1 MATVTGDTLPP
12 LLMARL
18 GAGRSAHHVAP
29 GSGHTEDFEFT
40 AVPICTIDPDG
51 LPHPAMLSYGEIAAD
66 DVRSMR
72 AEVYSASST
81 ARHLSEQGKLALL
94 FVDAE
99 GTYYVKAI
107 VIGRGT
113 AHPTTPG
120 TTVFT
125 LGVVAVLAD
134 AVDTSREPDAVITSG
149 IRFTRTNPQRPAP
162 GSSP

>member
-18 GAGRSAHHVAP
+18 GPAFARATAGKPARHES
-29 GSGHTEDFEFT
+29 T
-40 AVPICTIDPDG
+40 AVPICTIDPEG
-51 LPHPAMLSYGEIAAD
+51 LPHPAMLSYSELAAD

-81 ARHLSEQGKLALL
+81 ARHLREQGKLALL

-99 GTYYVKAI
+99 VTCYVKAI
-107 VIGRGT
+107 VIGRDT
-113 AHPTTPG
+113 PHPTTPG

-149 IRFTRTNPQRPAP
+149 IRFTRPTAQRPAP
-162 GSSP
+162 GNSL